1 MDWKLDDGWTKGGK
15 DRWMNEWKKG
25 WIVMDEWVD
34 GMNRR
39 MNVVRWVD
47 EWKDGRIDDG

>member
-1 MDWKLDDGWTKGGK
+1 MKGGK

-34 GMNRR
+34 GMDRR
-39 MNVVRWVD
+39 MN
-47 EWKDGRIDDG
+47 EHSQMGG